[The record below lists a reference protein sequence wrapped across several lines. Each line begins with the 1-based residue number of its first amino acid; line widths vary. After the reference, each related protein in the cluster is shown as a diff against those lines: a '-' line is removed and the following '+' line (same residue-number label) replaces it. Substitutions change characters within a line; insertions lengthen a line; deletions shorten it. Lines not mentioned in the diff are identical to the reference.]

1 MSATETG
8 LYARLDLRN
17 ADGSRLIFRR
27 PMCGMD
33 GAKAIVGDDEDAVL
47 AEVACGRIR
56 WAFNL
61 GTGDKV
67 FPLFLVRSLVCY
79 VEPTL
84 PQPET
89 FEQLVEC
96 VLPPRSLI
104 TGNLRNADLR
114 RYWNIS
120 SEHGLNL
127 IRSGLLQ
134 ESRRS
139 EWHQGRGGS
148 PTVTRE
154 SAIKLLKSR
163 RIL

>member
-1 MSATETG
+1 MAQHG
-8 LYARLDLRN
+8 INARLDLRH
-17 ADGSRLIFRR
+17 ADGTRVVFRR

-33 GAKAIVGDDEDAVL
+33 GAKAIVGDDEDTVL
-47 AEVACGRIR
+47 AEVSCGRIR

-79 VEPTL
+79 VEPKL
-84 PQPET
+84 EQPET
-89 FEQLVEC
+89 FDQLFAV
-96 VLPPRSLI
+96 VLPPLSVR
-104 TGNLRNADLR
+104 TGNLRNSDLR

-127 IRSGLLQ
+127 IRSGLLA

-139 EWHQGRGGS
+139 DWRQGRNGS
-148 PTVTRE
+148 PTITRD
-154 SAIKLLKSR
+154 SAVQLLKRR

>member
-1 MSATETG
+1 MSMIATG
-8 LYARLDLRN
+8 LNPKLDLRH
-17 ADGSRLIFRR
+17 ADGTRLMFRR

-79 VEPTL
+79 LEPHL

-89 FEQLVEC
+89 FEQLIEA
-96 VLPPRSLI
+96 VLPPLSI
-104 TGNLRNADLR
+104 KTGNLRNSDLR

-139 EWHQGRGGS
+139 DWHQGRNGS

-154 SAIKLLKSR
+154 SAVQLLKTR